1 MVQNGGAAE
10 GFDLRPFLSAI
21 YARADRQLN
30 EYFYPEYAMYMQNP
44 QRIVDTFMVR
54 QDGFRV
60 RIDDVQHNISGCYL
74 YCVNY
79 EKLVQYGMLVCAGL
93 I

>member
-1 MVQNGGAAE
+1 MLNTFELYDRMVQNGGAAE

-21 YARADRQLN
+21 CTRADRQLN

-54 QDGFRV
+54 VKQPLRTW
-60 RIDDVQHNISGCYL
+60 
-74 YCVNY
+74 
-79 EKLVQYGMLVCAGL
+79 
-93 I
+93 